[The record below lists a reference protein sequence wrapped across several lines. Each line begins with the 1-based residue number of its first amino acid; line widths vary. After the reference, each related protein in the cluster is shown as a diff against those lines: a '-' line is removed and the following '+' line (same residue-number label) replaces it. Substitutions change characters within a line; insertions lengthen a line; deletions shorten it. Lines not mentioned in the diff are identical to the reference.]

1 VVTEDPLAGS
11 SIKPEDPLAGS
22 SIEAEW
28 SRLRTGGAVLLEGF
42 HAVKHALRFGAS
54 VPLIVTSGRAAVL
67 ALADAL
73 APDLVPVL
81 DAQLVEVDRATFERL
96 SSPGAGHH
104 TGVIALARRAAW
116 QLGPLASA
124 ERTAPLV
131 FLDDPRH
138 LGNYGAVIRVAAGL
152 GAAGVV
158 STGSVDPWHGVVV
171 RGAAGLQFAVPVL
184 RVPDI
189 DVLDGP
195 LVALDAG
202 GRDARGF
209 VVPAN
214 AILAFG
220 SERRGLSPG
229 VRRRAAV
236 LLALPMRTGVA
247 SYNLAS
253 AVAMVL
259 YQWLLGSPAVARDQ
273 P

>member
-11 SIKPEDPLAGS
+11 SVESEDPLAGS

-54 VPLIVTSGRAAVL
+54 LPLIVTSGRAAVL

-81 DAQLVEVDRATFERL
+81 DARLVEMDGATFGRL
-96 SSPGAGHH
+96 SSSGTGHH

-116 QLGPLASA
+116 RLEPLASA
-124 ERTAPLV
+124 GRIAPLV

-152 GAAGVV
+152 DAAGVV
-158 STGSVDPWHGVVV
+158 STGSVDPWHGAVV

-184 RVPDI
+184 RVSGV

-229 VRRRAAV
+229 VRRRADV
-236 LLALPMRTGVA
+236 LLALPMRPGVA

-259 YQWLLGSPAVARDQ
+259 YQWLLGSPATALDQ